1 MVAAGGLER
10 QLQGVGDV
18 VGLHGRAQLPGHDV
32 AREVVQDLRRSSP
45 QQRADAD
52 DIAQETLVR
61 ALASGEVARHPR
73 AFLQR
78 IARNIA
84 IDEARKF
91 KVRGGVALQVDAL
104 PDHLAPFT
112 DADQEMTLLLKQIIL
127 GLPELYRDVFIL
139 NRFHGMSY
147 AEIAVE
153 RGLSVKA
160 VEYRMSRAL
169 ALCEEALRD

>member
-1 MVAAGGLER
+1 M
-10 QLQGVGDV
+10 
-18 VGLHGRAQLPGHDV
+18 
-32 AREVVQDLRRSSP
+32 ARFEDLFAHALTAWTQLRRPRARP
-45 QQRADAD
+45 QSVEQSDL
-52 DIAQETLVR
+52 AQEVALR
-61 ALASGEVARHPR
+61 AIESGAAVRHPR

>member
-1 MVAAGGLER
+1 MVAFQ
-10 QLQGVGDV
+10 QLRDSI
-18 VGLHGRAQLPGHDV
+18 V
-32 AREVVQDLRRSSP
+32 ATWSRLVRLRTGTPSIDQSDL
-45 QQRADAD
+45 
-52 DIAQETLVR
+52 AQEAALR
-61 ALASGEVARHPR
+61 AIESGVAVQHPR

-91 KVRGGVALQVDAL
+91 KVRGGAALQIDAL

-112 DADQEMTLLLKQIIL
+112 TADQEMGLLLKQIIL

-147 AEIAVE
+147 SEIAVE